1 MGIALAKHW
10 NTVVISADSRQFY
23 KETSIGTAKPSLDE
37 QAGVNHYFVDSHSIH
52 EPLTSAQF
60 EKQAL
65 QVLENEFKNHEVII
79 MVGGSGLF
87 IDALCYGLDDI
98 PHNVDVKNQLNQA
111 FEENGL
117 GDLLL
122 ELKEKD
128 PDYYHT
134 TDLKNPVRIIRAL
147 EVIRI
152 SGKPYSSY
160 QKFEAQV
167 RDFEIVKFVIDLPR
181 ELLYQR
187 INQRVDNMLEA
198 GLLEEVKE
206 LVPFQHL
213 QTLNTVGY
221 SELFRF
227 LNNEISIENAI
238 ELVKQN
244 TRRYAKRQ
252 LTWFRRDQNNQW
264 ISKVEFETQLQ
275 FVINQVN

>member
-1 MGIALAKHW
+1 
-10 NTVVISADSRQFY
+10 
-23 KETSIGTAKPSLDE
+23 
-37 QAGVNHYFVDSHSIH
+37 
-52 EPLTSAQF
+52 
-60 EKQAL
+60 
-65 QVLENEFKNHEVII
+65 
-79 MVGGSGLF
+79 
-87 IDALCYGLDDI
+87 
-98 PHNVDVKNQLNQA
+98 
-111 FEENGL
+111 
-117 GDLLL
+117 
-122 ELKEKD
+122 
-128 PDYYHT
+128 
-134 TDLKNPVRIIRAL
+134 L